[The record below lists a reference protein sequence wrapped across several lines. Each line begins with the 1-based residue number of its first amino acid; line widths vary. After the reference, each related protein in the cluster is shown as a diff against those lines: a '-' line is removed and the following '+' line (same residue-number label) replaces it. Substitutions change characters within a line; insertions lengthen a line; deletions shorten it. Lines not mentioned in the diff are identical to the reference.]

1 MKDLR
6 TLPLVLLALA
16 ACGGERGADVPPAS
30 NAPAGD
36 VAQVPAP
43 VPPDQSAATAGADS
57 AARDTARSSTPA
69 ADTGNRGAAAPA
81 RSQVARPP
89 VDTGRKAP
97 RSNRQAA
104 ASTGARQQST
114 PMREAES
121 TATRRDTASKPA
133 AATTAVKP
141 AQKPAADTQKPA
153 AGAPLR
159 DQYHRAPRDTV
170 SAVEYEGWKQFNLNC
185 ARCHGEDVSGTTIA
199 PHLLESFK
207 PGNAVDNKAE
217 FDRVVH
223 GSRVAKGMPNWTG
236 LLDDAKLD
244 AIFAYVKGRSEGR
257 IGPGRPAVR

>member
-36 VAQVPAP
+36 IAQAPAP
-43 VPPDQSAATAGADS
+43 ATADQSAATAGGDS
-57 AARDTARSSTPA
+57 AVRDTSRSSAPTS
-69 ADTGNRGAAAPA
+69 DTGSRAAAPA

-97 RSNRQAA
+97 PVNRQTAT
-104 ASTGARQQST
+104 SKGAKQQST
-114 PMREAES
+114 PMRAAES

-133 AATTAVKP
+133 ATTTAEKP
-141 AQKPAADTQKPA
+141 AQKPAADTQQPA
-153 AGAPLR
+153 AAAPLR

-170 SAVEYEGWKQFNLNC
+170 SEVEYTGWKQFNLNC
-185 ARCHGEDVSGTTIA
+185 ARCHGEDVTGTTIA
-199 PHLLESFK
+199 PHLVESFK

-217 FDRVVH
+217 YDRVVH

-236 LLDDAKLD
+236 LIDQDKLD
-244 AIFAYVKGRSEGR
+244 AIYAYVKGRSEGK
-257 IGPGRPAVR
+257 IHPGRPAVR